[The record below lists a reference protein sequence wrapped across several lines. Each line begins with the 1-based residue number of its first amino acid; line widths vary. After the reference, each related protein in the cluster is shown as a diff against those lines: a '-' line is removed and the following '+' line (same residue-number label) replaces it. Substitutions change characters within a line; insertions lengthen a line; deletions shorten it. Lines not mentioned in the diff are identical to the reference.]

1 MLDRSIFSRLPDEAR
16 RENVYRHVVG
26 AVIANQESVLLL
38 QRNADDFMGGI
49 FEVPSGT
56 VELGEGLDDAVT
68 REVREECGLRA
79 TALLNYLGHFD
90 YPAQGGEIS
99 RQFNFVVEVAAPEPV
114 ILAEHQSYVWH
125 PLTTEPPT
133 TEPVKRV
140 LRRYR
145 DTRS

>member
-1 MLDRSIFSRLPDEAR
+1 VFDRSILPRLLNEAM
-16 RENVYRHVVG
+16 RENVHRFVVG
-26 AVIANQESVLLL
+26 AVIANDGSVLLL

-49 FEVPSGT
+49 FEIPSGM
-56 VELGEGLDDAVT
+56 VELGEEIDDAVT
-68 REVREECGLRA
+68 REVREECGLIV
-79 TALLNYLGHFD
+79 TAVQNYLGYFD
-90 YPAQGGEIS
+90 YPAKGGEIS
-99 RQFNFVVEVAAPEPV
+99 RQFNFVVEVAAPEP
-114 ILAEHQSYVWH
+114 ILLAEHQSYVWH